1 MVAQR
6 VTKDLTSSLYPPLY
20 PRNPRLLSYGIVCL
34 IGSVGY
40 IMGLGLARMTQF
52 LRDQA
57 RDSEEGRE
65 RSDL

>member
-40 IMGLGLARMTQF
+40 IMGLGLARMTQYN
-52 LRDQA
+52 
-57 RDSEEGRE
+57 G
-65 RSDL
+65 